1 MSWHWL
7 VVVTI
12 KFPLLSL
19 LKPYTSAEEALENSK
34 AVPPE
39 LTTNA
44 LPAEPN
50 AGTSLASVTLKLDKV
65 KVPYAINS
73 KVSLTEA
80 PVARTTEFPEVAVTS
95 VPTTILIP
103 FRKISTNPLS

>member
-1 MSWHWL
+1 MSWPWL

-19 LKPYTSAEEALENSK
+19 LKPYTSAEEALANSK

-44 LPAEPN
+44 WPAEPRT
-50 AGTSLASVTLKLDKV
+50 GTSLASVILKFYKL
-65 KVPYAINS
+65 KVPKATTIKIS
-73 KVSLTEA
+73 FTEA
-80 PVARTTEFPEVAVTS
+80 PVPRTTEVPFVAVKSALANFT
-95 VPTTILIP
+95 P
-103 FRKISTNPLS
+103 FK